1 MENNKKENPA
11 SGHRQRLKNRYME
24 SGFSSFSDHEVL
36 ELIFFYAI
44 PRRDTKPM
52 AKQLLADFGSLQA
65 VFEASPEDLMR
76 IGKVSENVAILFSLM
91 LKTYEVYLAQ
101 EDTKIVFKSPDVVS
115 RYLKKFFVN
124 EKRECFYLVCL
135 DQNKKL
141 INTLMVSEGSTN
153 EIQIYIRNIFEVVI
167 KTNATNVI
175 LVHNHPSGEC
185 VPSKSDIMTT
195 NEIIKSLELVSV
207 KVVDH
212 IIMTKDDYYSF
223 AKNKIIK
230 NSI

>member
-1 MENNKKENPA
+1 MSDNKKEHSA
-11 SGHRQRLKNRYME
+11 TGHRQRLKDRYME

-36 ELIFFYAI
+36 ELIYFYAI

-52 AKQLLADFGSLQA
+52 AKKLLNDFGSLQA
-65 VFEASPEDLMR
+65 VFEASPQELMR
-76 IGKVSENVAILFSLM
+76 IGNISENVAILFSLM
-91 LKTYEVYLAQ
+91 LKTYEVYLSQ
-101 EDTKIVFKSPDVVS
+101 EDTKVVFKNPDVVS
-115 RYLKKFFVN
+115 RYLKKFFIN
-124 EKRECFYLVCL
+124 EKRECFYIVCL

-141 INTLMVSEGSTN
+141 INTLLVSEGSTN
-153 EIQIYIRNIFEVVI
+153 EIQVYIRNIFEVVI

-185 VPSKSDIMTT
+185 LPSNSDILTT
-195 NEIIKSLELVSV
+195 NEIIKSLELISV

-212 IIMTKDDYYSF
+212 IIMTKDDYFSF